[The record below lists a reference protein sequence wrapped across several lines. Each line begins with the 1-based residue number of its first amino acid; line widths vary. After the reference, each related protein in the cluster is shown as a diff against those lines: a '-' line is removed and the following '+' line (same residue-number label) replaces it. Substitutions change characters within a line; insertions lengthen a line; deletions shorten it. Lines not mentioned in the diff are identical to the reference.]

1 MEKSKLSARDKQII
15 REDIEGLKYLIKLY
29 QQEGK
34 LDKAAQC
41 ETELEELKRKL
52 KG

>member
-1 MEKSKLSARDKQII
+1 MEKSKLSTRDKQII

>member
-1 MEKSKLSARDKQII
+1 MEKTKLSAKDKRII
-15 REDIEGLKYLIKLY
+15 KEDIEGLKYLIKLY